1 MALTPPATETEL
13 LEAYHRS
20 GLHRC
25 GITFRGALNRP
36 WQRAALEIGV
46 AFIRNPKRNQRPD
59 PKALVAHN
67 DD

>member
-1 MALTPPATETEL
+1 MALTPPPTEQEL

-25 GITFRGALNRP
+25 GVSFRAAINRP
-36 WQRAALEIGV
+36 WQLKALEIGV
-46 AFIRNPKRNQRPD
+46 AFIRNPDRNRRHD
-59 PKALVAHN
+59 AKALQGCN

>member
-1 MALTPPATETEL
+1 VALTPPATEAEL

-25 GITFRGALNRP
+25 GVSFRAALLLPYR
-36 WQRAALEIGV
+36 RTALEIGV
-46 AFIRNPKRNQRPD
+46 AFIRNPNRNRRPD
-59 PKALVAHN
+59 PKALAAHN